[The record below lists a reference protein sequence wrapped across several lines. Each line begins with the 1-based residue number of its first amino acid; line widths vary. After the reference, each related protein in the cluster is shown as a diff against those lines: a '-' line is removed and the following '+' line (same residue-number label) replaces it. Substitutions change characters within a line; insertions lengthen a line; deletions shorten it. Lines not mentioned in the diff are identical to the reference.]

1 MIKLPNDPSGSL
13 GFGHGV
19 TLMDNVWSSYRIVN
33 RKPEDALGTR
43 IRVDFGHGV
52 GWSRVGKKTRVSRI
66 RPGQHASVCLDSTFI
81 AVSRS
86 HPPLQW
92 TETQRTHSHANRL
105 HALPRKTDQ
114 RRGRFEALAPRSPIG
129 VHGVDDL
136 AAVFDGDRH
145 NLRRTAICGIISAII
160 AGFVLPFLGG
170 SYVTI
175 SGPAAGLAPPLF
187 AGMIWLG
194 SVDVG
199 KGASQAEMLKAGY
212 PLVLVAI
219 CLAGL
224 VQLVLARLKVARL
237 SAIFPA
243 AAIEGMLAAIGLLII
258 AKQLPLFMGLNFE
271 AHEFWPMLQEAPHHF
286 TTMNLQVLGL
296 GIACTALLFI
306 LAALPWRLLKLMP
319 PPVWI
324 FILGTLASLLFLRLG
339 PEDLINVPANVLEN
353 GIVWPRFGKVL
364 GDYHFWGPLAY
375 LVVLLVMIDGTES
388 LATISAVDKLDPYR
402 RRSDPDRTL
411 LAMGACN
418 MCSSMVGGLTII
430 PGIVKSTA
438 NIMGGGRTQWANFFN
453 ACFLLTLLI
462 FGRPLINMVPKA
474 VLAAILVFIGFK
486 LCRPKVWVKV
496 AHIGME
502 QLLVFAVTVL
512 VTVSTDLLIGI
523 FAGIAMELVIRMW
536 YLGLWNTLR
545 DGDSSAPVNAGPLAR
560 FLSLFRNP
568 VTRRELDG
576 DKCHLFVDGPL
587 VCFNIFH
594 MIRELGH
601 RPSATREI
609 SLHLSPAVPL
619 IDHTTFEYLRY
630 LEDDLGSGRNPTK
643 LQIDGWDHLQPLS
656 KHATSDR
663 VALVS
668 TRSLDEAART
678 EEELR
683 EIQVTD

>member
-1 MIKLPNDPSGSL
+1 M
-13 GFGHGV
+13 HV
-19 TLMDNVWSSYRIVN
+19 
-33 RKPEDALGTR
+33 
-43 IRVDFGHGV
+43 
-52 GWSRVGKKTRVSRI
+52 
-66 RPGQHASVCLDSTFI
+66 DSTKTMEKPQNGLMGLKHWPYDLRSGFMVSMISLPFSMGI
-81 AVSRS
+81 AITSGA
-86 HPPLQW
+86 PP
-92 TETQRTHSHANRL
+92 
-105 HALPRKTDQ
+105 
-114 RRGRFEALAPRSPIG
+114 
-129 VHGVDDL
+129 
-136 AAVFDGDRH
+136 
-145 NLRRTAICGIISAII
+145 ICGIISAII

-199 KGASQAEMLKAGY
+199 KRAGQDEMLKAGY

-219 CLAGL
+219 CCAGL

-258 AKQLPLFMGLNFE
+258 AKQIPLFMGLDFE

-286 TTMNLQVLGL
+286 ASMNLQVLGL
-296 GIACTALLFI
+296 GIVCTALLFI
-306 LAALPWRLLKLMP
+306 LAAIPWRLFKLMP

-324 FILGTLASLLFLRLG
+324 FILGTAVSLFFLHLG
-339 PEDLINVPANVLEN
+339 PQNLINVPANLLEN
-353 GIVWPRFGKVL
+353 GIVLPRFGKAL
-364 GDYHFWGPLAY
+364 GNYQFWLPLAY

-388 LATISAVDKLDPYR
+388 LATIAAVDKLDPYR

-418 MCSSMVGGLTII
+418 MCSSAVGGLTII

-462 FGRPLINMVPKA
+462 FGRNLINMVPKT

-486 LCRPKVWVKV
+486 LCRPKVWAKV

-536 YLGLWNTLR
+536 YLGLWSSLR
-545 DGDSSAPVNAGPLAR
+545 DGDSSAPVDAR
-560 FLSLFRNP
+560 LLPRFVSLFRNP
-568 VTRRELDG
+568 VSRREVDA
-576 DKCHLFVDGPL
+576 DKCHLFVNGPL

-594 MIRELGH
+594 MIRELRN
-601 RPSATREI
+601 RPPNTREI
-609 SLHLSPAVPL
+609 CLHLSPAVPL
-619 IDHTTFEYLRY
+619 IDHTTFEYLQY
-630 LEDDLGSGRNPTK
+630 LEDDLSARSDRPK
-643 LQIDGWDHLQPLS
+643 LQIDGWDHLRPLT
-656 KHATSDR
+656 KHETSTR
-663 VALVS
+663 VALIS
-668 TRSLDEAART
+668 TATLYDTART

>member
-1 MIKLPNDPSGSL
+1 M
-13 GFGHGV
+13 
-19 TLMDNVWSSYRIVN
+19 
-33 RKPEDALGTR
+33 
-43 IRVDFGHGV
+43 
-52 GWSRVGKKTRVSRI
+52 
-66 RPGQHASVCLDSTFI
+66 Q
-81 AVSRS
+81 AVSALSLDKPSNGLAGLKHWPYDLRS
-86 HPPLQW
+86 GFMVSMISLPFSMGIAITSGAPP
-92 TETQRTHSHANRL
+92 
-105 HALPRKTDQ
+105 
-114 RRGRFEALAPRSPIG
+114 
-129 VHGVDDL
+129 
-136 AAVFDGDRH
+136 
-145 NLRRTAICGIISAII
+145 ICGIVSAII
-160 AGFVLPFLGG
+160 AGFVLPFMGG

-194 SVDVG
+194 SVDLG
-199 KGASQAEMLKAGY
+199 KGASQAERLEAGY

-219 CLAGL
+219 CFAGL

-258 AKQLPLFMGLNFE
+258 AKQIPLFMGLNFE
-271 AHEFWPMLQEAPHHF
+271 AHEFWTILQEAPHHF
-286 TTMNLQVLGL
+286 ATMNLQVVGL

-306 LAALPWRLLKLMP
+306 LAAVPWRLFKLMP

-339 PEDLINVPANVLEN
+339 PQNLINVPANLLEH
-353 GIVWPRFGKVL
+353 GIVLPHFGKAL
-364 GDYHFWGPLAY
+364 GNYHFWVPVVY
-375 LVVLLVMIDGTES
+375 LVFLLVLIDGTES
-388 LATISAVDKLDPYR
+388 LATIYAVDKIDPYR

-411 LAMGACN
+411 LAMGVSN
-418 MCSSMVGGLTII
+418 MCSSAVGGLTII

-462 FGRPLINMVPKA
+462 FGRDLINMVPKA

-496 AHIGME
+496 AHIGTE
-502 QLLVFAVTVL
+502 QLLVFTVTVL

-523 FAGIAMELVIRMW
+523 FAGIAMELVIRLW
-536 YLGLWNTLR
+536 YLGLWSSLR
-545 DGDSSAPVNAGPLAR
+545 DGDSSAPADEGLLAH
-560 FLSLFRNP
+560 FVSLFRNP

-576 DKCHLFVDGPL
+576 DKYRMFVNGPL

-594 MIRELGH
+594 MIRELGN
-601 RPSATREI
+601 RPPAAREI
-609 SLHLSPAVPL
+609 CLHMSPAVPL
-619 IDHTTFEYLRY
+619 IDHTTFEYLDY
-630 LEDDLGSGRNPTK
+630 LEDDLAAGSHPTK
-643 LQIDGWDHLQPLS
+643 LQIDGWDHLRPLS
-656 KHATSDR
+656 NHETSDR

-668 TRSLDEAART
+668 TKSLYDTARI
-678 EEELR
+678 EEEIR

>member
-1 MIKLPNDPSGSL
+1 MIVR
-13 GFGHGV
+13 HG
-19 TLMDNVWSSYRIVN
+19 R
-33 RKPEDALGTR
+33 
-43 IRVDFGHGV
+43 DF
-52 GWSRVGKKTRVSRI
+52 R
-66 RPGQHASVCLDSTFI
+66 
-81 AVSRS
+81 
-86 HPPLQW
+86 
-92 TETQRTHSHANRL
+92 
-105 HALPRKTDQ
+105 
-114 RRGRFEALAPRSPIG
+114 
-129 VHGVDDL
+129 
-136 AAVFDGDRH
+136 
-145 NLRRTAICGIISAII
+145 CG
-160 AGFVLPFLGG
+160 
-170 SYVTI
+170 
-175 SGPAAGLAPPLF
+175 
-187 AGMIWLG
+187 
-194 SVDVG
+194 
-199 KGASQAEMLKAGY
+199 
-212 PLVLVAI
+212 
-219 CLAGL
+219 
-224 VQLVLARLKVARL
+224 
-237 SAIFPA
+237 
-243 AAIEGMLAAIGLLII
+243 AAITHDRDLFVDQVGGVLAAIGLLII

-306 LAALPWRLLKLMP
+306 LAAVPWRLFKLMP

-339 PEDLINVPANVLEN
+339 PQDLINVPANVLEN
-353 GIVWPRFGKVL
+353 GIVWPHFGKAL
-364 GDYHFWGPLAY
+364 GNYHFWLPVAY
-375 LVVLLVMIDGTES
+375 LVVLLVLIDGTES

-418 MCSSMVGGLTII
+418 MCSSTVGGLTII

-462 FGRPLINMVPKA
+462 FGRNLINLVPKT

-496 AHIGME
+496 AHIGIE
-502 QLLVFAVTVL
+502 QLLVFTVTVL

-536 YLGLWNTLR
+536 YLGLWSSLR
-545 DGDSSAPVNAGPLAR
+545 DGGSSAAVPAGLIAR

-576 DKCHLFVDGPL
+576 DNYRLFVNGPL

-594 MIRELGH
+594 MIRELGN
-601 RPSATREI
+601 RPPAAREI

-619 IDHTTFEYLRY
+619 IDHTTFEYLQY
-630 LEDDLGSGRNPTK
+630 VTDDFNSSSDHSK
-643 LQIDGWDHLQPLS
+643 LQIDGWDHLRPLT
-656 KHATSDR
+656 KHETSDR

-668 TRSLDEAART
+668 TASLYDAART